1 MGAGWKLVALEWEKP
16 DCLRLVENPTERQ
29 IIILALDM
37 IVEDQPLS
45 QAAEQLNRRGHRT
58 RQGNNW
64 TLAALFNLLPRM
76 IEVGP
81 RLFVSEE
88 WTHRRERLPRV
99 VWRLL
104 SGRHGNF
111 DARLGSRQPRDSYG
125 GPRRPRVF
133 EVGGVHCVHAREQV
147 HVREIDLHRNRVLEA
162 HARGFQNDP
171 DSVQTGLDLGFEIVR
186 YFLGLEVL
194 ADLSGHIQR
203 SVHQNPGTEG
213 RRRGAGGG
221 RELGRCDH
229 PSISRLSR
237 RQQEGT
243 YEK

>member
-1 MGAGWKLVALEWEKP
+1 MGKAGLSA

-58 RQGNNW
+58 RQGKNW
-64 TLAALFNLLPRM
+64 TPTALFNLLPRM

-133 EVGGVHCVHAREQV
+133 EVSGVHCVHAREQV
-147 HVREIDLHRNRVLEA
+147 HVREIAYDVAAAQRKIREA
-162 HARGFQNDP
+162 
-171 DSVQTGLDLGFEIVR
+171 GLPPI
-186 YFLGLEVL
+186 L
-194 ADLSGHIQR
+194 ADRLT
-203 SVHQNPGTEG
+203 VG
-213 RRRGAGGG
+213 R
-221 RELGRCDH
+221 
-229 PSISRLSR
+229 
-237 RQQEGT
+237 
-243 YEK
+243 